1 MNKIEK
7 LLAILIN
14 PSLRSALL
22 RHGVAA
28 GVEHLP
34 VLRHPDK
41 RGTQTIIDIG
51 ANRGQFAL
59 AARYAFPVA
68 RIVSFEPL
76 QEPADVFRRV
86 FANDSS
92 TTLHQVAIGQEN
104 TQTQIHVSKSD
115 DSSSLLPISE
125 LQNTLFPNTAEKEMR
140 LVEVKRLSS
149 VIDAEVIRSPALLKI
164 DVQGME
170 NEVLAG
176 IGPLITRFQFIYV
189 ECSFMELY
197 AGQALA
203 HEIIKILQGK
213 GFQLHG
219 VYNLSYDNTGT
230 AIQGD
235 FLFCRE
241 K

>member
-1 MNKIEK
+1 MNRMNK
-7 LLAILIN
+7 LFWILRI

-22 RHGVAA
+22 QHGVAT

-34 VLRHPDK
+34 VLRHPSR
-41 RGTQTIIDIG
+41 RGVQTVIDIG

-59 AARYAFPVA
+59 AARLAFPEA
-68 RIVSFEPL
+68 KIISFEPL

-86 FANDSS
+86 FAGDSL
-92 TTLHQVAIGQEN
+92 TELYKVAIGQEDA
-104 TQTQIHVSKSD
+104 QAQMHVSRSD

-125 LQNTLFPNTAEKEMR
+125 LQNSLFPNTAEKELR
-140 LVEVKRLSS
+140 PVVVKRLAS
-149 VIDAEVIRSPALLKI
+149 VIDGEAIRSPALLKI

-170 NEVLAG
+170 REVLAG
-176 IGPLITRFQFIYV
+176 ISTFISRFQFIYV

-203 HEIIKILQGK
+203 HEIIKILQDK

-219 VYNLSYDNTGT
+219 VYNLSYDSTGT

-235 FLFCRE
+235 FLFC
-241 K
+241 KGK